1 MTTLAD
7 LGGWPFVLRR
17 LFDRQDLSG
26 DEAGAALS
34 DVLAGNATSAQIAAF
49 ATALRMKGET
59 VEEMTGLVQAIF
71 RFAAPLDAPDAA
83 DLVDTCGTGGDRS
96 GSINVSTVS
105 AFVVAGAGARVCKHG
120 NRAVSSSAGS
130 ADVLEALGVAA
141 DLGPA
146 GVLRCLAE
154 AGMAFCFAPRFHPCF
169 RHAGPTR
176 RELGV
181 PTVFNFLGPLANP
194 ARPGRQVV
202 GVSDPAMAV
211 KVAGALAAGGAR
223 RALVVYGHDGL
234 DELTTTTTS
243 TMLDLDNGELT
254 TCTVDP
260 TDLGLSTAVPGDLA
274 GGDAPANA
282 TFARRVLDGEKGPHR
297 DVVLLNAAAGILVAG
312 LVATLAE
319 GLEVAAASIDDGR
332 AAGVLD
338 RLVATST
345 AAAAEADATA
355 ASDAATSDRPA

>member
-1 MTTLAD
+1 MTTLAE

-17 LFDRQDLSG
+17 LFGRDDLSS
-26 DEAGAALS
+26 DEAGAALA
-34 DVLAGNATSAQIAAF
+34 DVLDGTATPAQIAAF

-59 VEEMTGLVQAIF
+59 VPEMTGLVAALF
-71 RFAAPLDAPDAA
+71 RYAEPLDVPDAA

-105 AFVVAGAGARVCKHG
+105 AMVVAGAGARVCKHG
-120 NRAVSSSAGS
+120 NRAVSSSSGS
-130 ADVLEALGVAA
+130 ADVLEALGVAS

-146 GVLRCLAE
+146 GVLRCLDQ

-169 RHAGPTR
+169 RHAGPIR
-176 RELGV
+176 RQLGV

-202 GVSDPAMAV
+202 GVSDPAMAE
-211 KVAGALAAGGAR
+211 KVAGVLAANGAR

-243 TMLDLDNGELT
+243 TMLDTAGGEIT
-254 TCTVDP
+254 ACTVDP
-260 TDLGLSTAVPGDLA
+260 AVLGLATAAPADLV
-274 GGDAPANA
+274 GGDATTNA
-282 TFARRVLDGEKGPHR
+282 AAARRILDGERGPHR

-312 LVATLAE
+312 LAATLAD
-319 GLEVAAASIDDGR
+319 GLDAAARSIDEGR
-332 AAGVLD
+332 AAGVLE
-338 RLVATST
+338 RLVRTST
-345 AAAAEADATA
+345 VAAAEAAEATEGE
-355 ASDAATSDRPA
+355 SRSG

>member
-1 MTTLAD
+1 MTTLAE

-17 LFDRQDLSG
+17 LFDGEDLG
-26 DEAGAALS
+26 GHEAGAALS
-34 DVLAGNATSAQIAAF
+34 DVLEGTATPAQIAAF

-59 VEEMTGLVQAIF
+59 VQEMTGMVAAIF
-71 RFAAPLDAPDAA
+71 RYAEPLDVPHAA

-96 GSINVSTVS
+96 GSINISTVS

-120 NRAVSSSAGS
+120 NRAVSSAAGS

-141 DLGPA
+141 DLPPA
-146 GVLRCLAE
+146 GVLRCLEE

-169 RHAGPTR
+169 RHAGPAR

-202 GVSDPAMAV
+202 GVSDPAMAE
-211 KVAGALAAGGAR
+211 KVAGVLAANGAR
-223 RALVVYGHDGL
+223 RAVVVFGHDGM

-243 TMLDLDNGELT
+243 TLLDAVDGRIT
-254 TCTVDP
+254 TSTVDP
-260 TDLGLSTAVPGDLA
+260 AALGLAVVGRAELA
-274 GGDAPANA
+274 GGDATANA
-282 TFARRVLDGEKGPHR
+282 GFARRVLDGERGPHR

-312 LVATLAE
+312 LAATLAE
-319 GLEVAAASIDDGR
+319 GVEAAAASIDDGR

-338 RLVATST
+338 RLATTSSS
-345 AAAAEADATA
+345 AAAD
-355 ASDAATSDRPA
+355 P